1 MAVTIVGTVKT
12 ARVVDITK
20 KDGNKTA
27 MLALD
32 IVDEVGNTYACQM
45 WDDDAQQAQLIP
57 TVDRM
62 RRVRVQAIIAGYTSR
77 LRKFKDGTERSQ
89 TNFVITSVSFPD
101 VPASA

>member
-57 TVDRM
+57 TVGRM
-62 RRVRVQAIIAGYTSR
+62 RRVRVQATIAGYTAR
-77 LRKFKDGTERSQ
+77 VRKFQDGTERPQ
-89 TNFVITSVSFPD
+89 ANFVITSVSFPD